1 MVDMETVE
9 LLYHYIRLSLSWLP
23 TSCYFL
29 LTVLIFI
36 RFGDSLLGIINRAWK
51 LLGRG

>member
-1 MVDMETVE
+1 METAE
-9 LLYHYIRLSLSWLP
+9 LLLNYIRLALSWLP
-23 TSCYFL
+23 RSFYL
-29 LTVLIFI
+29 LLSVLICI